1 MCGPCA
7 VKHCV
12 HFQPP
17 RCEPCTHPTSVSCF
31 PSLAHLP
38 APLPLL
44 AQGLQ
49 CPHQTFSLYSVAH
62 RFQGALGERLEAAAV
77 WWSHPHCSRDA
88 QGGEQTSSVPR
99 EFPRVQLS
107 ARCAFSFSNRF
118 LGRRTSSLLLAFHSH
133 AEC

>member
-1 MCGPCA
+1 MRALWSEAPA
-7 VKHCV
+7 SISSR
-12 HFQPP
+12 P
-17 RCEPCTHPTSVSCF
+17 RCEPRTRPTSVSCF

-38 APLPLL
+38 SPLL
-44 AQGLQ
+44 PQGLQ

-77 WWSHPHCSRDA
+77 WWSHPHCSWDA
-88 QGGEQTSSVPR
+88 RGGEQASSVPLGN
-99 EFPRVQLS
+99 FPGSSSLLAVL
-107 ARCAFSFSNRF
+107 FPPLIEF